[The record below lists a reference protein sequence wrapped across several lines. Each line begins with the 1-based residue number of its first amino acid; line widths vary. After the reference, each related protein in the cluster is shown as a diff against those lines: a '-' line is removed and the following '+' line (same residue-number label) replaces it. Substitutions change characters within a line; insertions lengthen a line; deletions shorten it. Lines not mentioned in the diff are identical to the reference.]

1 MSCVCRG
8 LAFSR
13 FILGMRTNFCWHL
26 PVSDA
31 DVLSLGAEECRCRR
45 TPAWHGRTRMQ
56 ARKYSCCDLL
66 IPSGPDVISSD
77 VLRVRA
83 VNFLNLERT
92 E

>member
-1 MSCVCRG
+1 MYIYIYTFQVVMSCVCRG

-13 FILGMRTNFCWHL
+13 FILG
-26 PVSDA
+26 DA
-31 DVLSLGAEECRCRR
+31 NELLLASAGVGCRR
-45 TPAWHGRTRMQ
+45 TPAWHGRARMQ

-66 IPSGPDVISSD
+66 FLSGPDVISSD